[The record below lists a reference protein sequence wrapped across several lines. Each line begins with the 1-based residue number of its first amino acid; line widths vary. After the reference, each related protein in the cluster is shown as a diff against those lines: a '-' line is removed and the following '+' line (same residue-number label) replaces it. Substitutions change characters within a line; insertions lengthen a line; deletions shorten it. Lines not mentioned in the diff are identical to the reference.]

1 MLNLYNEQLRLKAQM
16 TCAYNAA
23 HSGFKYLP
31 IRFIINPP
39 HQLPEAMLARQVAVH
54 IMWNEFKIPRRRIA
68 SALHRQRTSI
78 SFNIQK
84 INRRLQEP
92 IFAREYT
99 KWCEKARS
107 SYARIA
113 IKAGLKKVA

>member
-68 SALHRQRTSI
+68 SALYRQRTSI

-92 IFAREYT
+92 ISRVNT
-99 KWCEKARS
+99 QNGVRKRDLHMLVLP
-107 SYARIA
+107 
-113 IKAGLKKVA
+113 LKQA